1 MTLEAD
7 IREAAGSGRL
17 LELNLRPVRGSDGK
31 PAWKASA
38 GMATD
43 PRMLIGI
50 DACPVSAIRKA
61 LLLEQ
66 NDLFPSESGMT
77 DDTTEDIFS

>member
-17 LELNLRPVRGSDGK
+17 LELNLRPVRGRDGELT
-31 PAWKASA
+31 WRASA
-38 GMATD
+38 GMKSD

-66 NDLFPSESGMT
+66 NELFPAE
-77 DDTTEDIFS
+77 DDIFG